1 MSRLDR
7 IRANLNT
14 QVSGPTLAVEEEV
27 EEDRADVAMREF
39 DAYLKE
45 PAAKNDSEFDLLQYW
60 NGRGVDG
67 LDEAGKVVVHAR
79 WPHLALLA
87 RMQV

>member
-1 MSRLDR
+1 
-7 IRANLNT
+7 
-14 QVSGPTLAVEEEV
+14 
-27 EEDRADVAMREF
+27 MREF